1 MGRQARGEPPVRKTY
16 KAEAGG
22 KSFVIAEGPDGGQ
35 IVNGKP
41 WDVRVL
47 ARGGLTLIWY
57 KNALYRFRIER
68 TEGNTCVV
76 WSGHQL
82 IEVEIEDERA
92 RLLAQFSAT
101 AAADHSHVDIVAPMP
116 GLVTKIKVEVGQ
128 SVEKNGGL
136 LSLEAMKM
144 ENEIR
149 SPITGRIRSIHV
161 AVGAKVDKGTK
172 MIVVEPHQPVNP
184 KSA

>member
-1 MGRQARGEPPVRKTY
+1 VSKTY

-22 KSFVIAEGPDGGQ
+22 KSFVISEAPDGAQ
-35 IVNGKP
+35 FVNGKA
-41 WDVRVL
+41 WDVRIL
-47 ARGGLTLIWY
+47 ERGGLTLIWY

-92 RLLAQFSAT
+92 RLLAQFSAIT
-101 AAADHSHVDIVAPMP
+101 PDDHSHVDIAAPMP

-128 SVEKNGGL
+128 PVEKNSGL

-172 MIVVEPHQPVNP
+172 MIIVEPHHEEKPP
-184 KSA
+184 SA